1 MKSFF
6 YFLLFCIA
14 FSTVDAQMFKKNS
27 FQSKTSPPNRLDGV
41 GAVTYVHFANSV
53 NGPFTSPATILT
65 TDSFFVKLD
74 ITPYGTA
81 ISEYYIDVNRNG
93 VIDSPD
99 MPAASDT
106 YIDNNTSPLEIIDLD
121 PATGVIVAA
130 LKPDNMPS
138 MQIIARVTE
147 GPTSAEGIMIFQNL
161 PKMYTLSGIIHNT
174 TGGVIAG
181 AMIWVGDSSRTVGT
195 GDVSDGSGHYSVPV
209 DAGTYYIHVSDF
221 GMSRYS
227 SFDTIMAISGNKVQD
242 FYLSPNNSYI
252 RGYVEDENLNP
263 IANVEVRAE
272 NNNSGVRTDGSGMYK
287 LMVAPGSGRIKIEQ
301 STVVPTYMSPN
312 DHYYTI
318 GDNDSI
324 VNNDTSNFTCFTTNA
339 TITGDVKENG
349 QTPTHTYIVN
359 AWGDQFGSTF
369 SATDAVGHFVL
380 HVHDAMTMPLYGVN
394 FADWDGNFPLP
405 PGMYP
410 DTSYWGLSPGAVANF
425 NLIPAETLF
434 VEPFL
439 GDGVSPSWM
448 SWNTYNYNN
457 PWGPGSEVLCWNNR
471 LTVQC
476 NSNSGLSGLGVVS
489 HKPFSVHNIEYKVI
503 ADPSQMNGSNNTIKI
518 ILSDEERNWEYPQN
532 FKNSLQ
538 LIWEKSPIGLHQWRL
553 VKSQNGM
560 FTDLCTSSDSTGYY
574 ILFQFIDPDT
584 LRFKIGNTVYYNGPW
599 GNNISLAYLYLT
611 EFNLDPNDP
620 TPVYFDELFIGAL
633 GTNGVREVGGELPAE
648 FKLDQNYPNPFN
660 PITAIR
666 YHVPSS
672 SFITL
677 KLFNTLGQE
686 VMMLVNEQQNSGNYE
701 VAVNADRLPS
711 GVYYYRLIAADVNT
725 GRSLMKSIRKA
736 VLVK

>member
-1 MKSFF
+1 MAVS
-6 YFLLFCIA
+6 
-14 FSTVDAQMFKKNS
+14 SVEAQSVKRIFPNFKHSNVKRS
-27 FQSKTSPPNRLDGV
+27 VAG

-53 NGPFTSPATILT
+53 NGPFISPATILT
-65 TDSFFVKLD
+65 TDTFFVKLD

-81 ISEYYIDVNRNG
+81 ISEYYLDVNRNG

-99 MPAASDT
+99 IPVGSDT
-106 YIDNNTSPLEIIDLD
+106 YIDNNTSPPDMIDLD
-121 PATGVIVAA
+121 PAAGVIIAA
-130 LKPDNMPS
+130 LKPDKMPS
-138 MQIIARVTE
+138 MQIIAHVTE
-147 GPTSAEGIMIFQNL
+147 GPTSAEGILIFLNPSKL
-161 PKMYTLSGIIHNT
+161 YTLNGTVHST
-174 TGGVIAG
+174 AGGVVAG
-181 AMIWVGDSSRTVGT
+181 AMVWAGDSSGNIGT

-221 GMSRYS
+221 GGMSRYS
-227 SFDTIMAISGNKVQD
+227 SFDTMMAFSGNKVQD
-242 FYLSPNNSYI
+242 FYLSPLNSYI
-252 RGYVEDENLNP
+252 RGYVEDENFNP

-287 LMVAPGSGRIKIEQ
+287 LMVAPGSGRISLEQ

-312 DHYYTI
+312 EHYYTI

-324 VNNDTSNFTCFTTNA
+324 VNNSISNFTCFTTNA

-349 QTPTHTYIVN
+349 QTPIHIYMIN
-359 AWGDQFGSTF
+359 AWGDQFGNTF
-369 SATDAVGHFVL
+369 SVTDGVGHFVL

-394 FADWDGNFPLP
+394 FTDWGGSFPLP

-434 VEPFL
+434 VEPFM
-439 GDGVSPSWM
+439 GDGMSPSWM
-448 SWNTYNYNN
+448 LWNTYNYNN
-457 PWGPGSEVLCWNNR
+457 PWGPGSEVMCWNDR

-489 HKPFSVHNIEYKVI
+489 QKPFSVHNIEYKII
-503 ADPSQMNGSNNTIKI
+503 ADPSQMNGSNNTIRI
-518 ILSDEERNWEYPQN
+518 ILTDQNMSWENPQN
-532 FKNSLQ
+532 FRNSLQ
-538 LIWEKSPIGLHQWRL
+538 LIWEKSPIGLRQWRL
-553 VKSQNGM
+553 AKSQNGM
-560 FTDLCTSSDSTGYY
+560 FTDLCTSSDSAGYY
-574 ILFQFIDPDT
+574 ILLQFIDPDT
-584 LRFKIGNTVYYNGPW
+584 LRFKIGNTVYYNGLW

-611 EFNLDPNDP
+611 EFNNDPNDP
-620 TPVYFDELFIGAL
+620 TPVYFDEISIGAL

-686 VMMLVNEQQNSGNYE
+686 VMTLVNEQQNSGNYE

-711 GVYYYRLIAADVNT
+711 GVYYYRLIASDVNT